1 MIKALRK
8 LFADTKATKT
18 DPGEMSV
25 ELAVAA
31 LMVEAAM
38 TDGVYA
44 NVEHDQ
50 IMAVLKDSFGLSDE
64 DADAMLEE
72 AEALVDQA
80 VDHYR
85 FTKIVKALPHEERM
99 EMMTHLWSV
108 VLADGEN
115 EAHEDALMRRLA
127 PLLALSDHDRAI
139 ARQAAQQ
146 DV

>member
-1 MIKALRK
+1 MIKALRN
-8 LFADTKATKT
+8 LFSGGKTTEDKAET
-18 DPGEMSV
+18 SA

-50 IMAVLKDSFGLSDE
+50 IMKVLKESFELSE
-64 DADAMLEE
+64 ADAEAMLTE
-72 AEALVDQA
+72 AEDLVDHA

-85 FTKIVKALPHEERM
+85 FTKIVKDLPHEKRM

-115 EAHEDALMRRLA
+115 EAHEDALLRRLA
-127 PLLALSDHDRAI
+127 PLLALSDHDRAA
-139 ARQAAQQ
+139 ARQAAER